1 MWRRDTDPLARLRR
15 RLDAFG
21 STMDPRH
28 VLDPRA
34 LREAEDVA
42 ELVSRGSRQ
51 GRLDERAAE
60 AVLLLA
66 CLHWYRYQVLPAG
79 HEQAERDYAVLLT
92 EMLLAAAPER
102 VPPSLLE
109 MLRVH
114 GPRSAAARGGVPGQ
128 RSAPSDAGART
139 APAARSGSGGP
150 GSSGRAGSSGGPGSS
165 GEEAM
170 ALFLEAAQLMG
181 GAERS
186 GDYSVADRA
195 VDLLRRAV
203 AGTPAGD
210 PARLHYLSALGKAH
224 RDLFLHTGRS
234 PEHLRRAAEAH
245 RESLESTPAGDRERP
260 VRMFHLGNV
269 LGDRYEL
276 DGDRAALDESITLL
290 GDAARTAGAD
300 PRIRVMAQANLGQ
313 RLRDRWLLRHDPA
326 DLDRAVD
333 ALTAAAGGMADP
345 RVTVLLGSTLADR
358 FIRTGA
364 AADRDGAIG
373 AYRAALAAGG
383 LDRAMAGVARV
394 GLAGLLGDRHE
405 ADGDPADLDAAIDA
419 YLAAVADGPDPDR
432 LRHTAGKLFHQ
443 RYARDRRD
451 ADLASAIQLLRLAVT
466 GAPDDTE
473 RAVRLSDLG
482 YALGRWHAALDGL
495 DTLRAAEDGL
505 REAVRLLPAGH
516 PERPDVLNNLGELW
530 REIADRTG
538 AADRLEPAA
547 AVLREAVATA
557 RPDSPKL
564 PVYLSN
570 LGAVLH
576 ALFARTQDLATL
588 TEAVEVLRRVLA
600 STPAE
605 HPDRVLVLTN
615 YGSALN
621 RRVEATLAEPEGVA
635 DAVGP
640 DVETAVAALREAAD
654 LARQGAEAHEVGK
667 ALGTLALANLLR
679 HQATGDPAALD
690 EAVDALAAARDVT
703 EGRGPDRHRLLTNLG
718 GALLWRSRLAGR
730 SADLAAAVRAFREA
744 PAGLPA
750 GHADRTTYL
759 INLAVALDEAAARA
773 GGGVP
778 VLDDDAQPAEP
789 DPAAEPAAPDV
800 REWADTSPD
809 ALRAEALAALREA
822 AAVEAAPSLLRAT
835 AARWYA
841 ALAEHLGDLP
851 AALAGYASAIEL
863 IDLVAWHGMDP
874 DDQARLLARF
884 RGLAGAAAACALDAG
899 RPERA
904 VELLEYGRGVL
915 LTRVRDA
922 RASLD
927 GLRKRA
933 PELADRFAE
942 VQAELDGLTP
952 TRTPAPA
959 SARAAPATGAAVAG
973 SAIGGALAGSVIG
986 VGMEPPAG
994 NPERRHELA
1003 VRRREL
1009 LADIR
1014 RLPGFAD
1021 FLRPPA
1027 FADLARA
1034 AARGP
1039 VVLVNVAR
1047 RRCDALVVDG
1057 SGVRVVPLPQLTLA
1071 DLVDRVVAFLIAIR
1085 AATAPAGAAP
1095 PGVTSAG
1102 AGSAGA
1108 APAASGAAAGGSS
1121 AGSAGSDAAAGES
1134 AAAPVGSG
1142 AAGGGPAEALA
1153 DQRRRLAAR
1162 RTIIG
1167 TLDWLWRVVARPVL
1181 DDLDPAATGGT
1192 DLPRLWWCPTG
1203 LLSLLPLHA
1212 ASPPTG
1218 DGALDRVVPSYT
1230 ASLRELLRAGDGR
1243 ATGSVAVDAALFVG
1257 LPQTPGLADLPG
1269 VDREQEIV
1277 TRHLARV
1284 QPLTGPA
1291 ATRQAVLA
1299 ALAGRPVAHLSCHGA
1314 QDLAAPA
1321 LGRLAL
1327 ADGPLHVR
1335 DLWQLRAAAPA
1346 GLAVLSACETVRGGA
1361 VLPDET
1367 ISLGTAFQLAG
1378 FRHVIGSLWSIS
1390 DAVTA
1395 RLCDRL
1401 YAGLAAPG
1409 GPGRVDPERA
1419 AIALHAAVRETRH
1432 ALREAPELWAAYAH
1446 VGP

>member
-60 AVLLLA
+60 AVFLLA

-79 HEQAERDYAVLLT
+79 QGQAERDYAVLLT
-92 EMLLAAAPER
+92 ELLLAAAPER

-128 RSAPSDAGART
+128 RSAPSEAGART
-139 APAARSGSGGP
+139 APTAPSGSGGP
-150 GSSGRAGSSGGPGSS
+150 GSAGRAGSSGEPGSS

-186 GDYSVADRA
+186 GDYSTADRA

-224 RDLFLHTGRS
+224 RDLFLHRGRS
-234 PEHLRRAAEAH
+234 PEHLRRAVEAH

-260 VRMFHLGNV
+260 VRLFHLGNV

-290 GDAARTAGAD
+290 GDAARAAGVD
-300 PRIRVMAQANLGQ
+300 PRIRAMAQGNLGQ
-313 RLRDRWLLRHDPA
+313 RLRDRWRLRHDSA

-345 RVTVLLGSTLADR
+345 RVTVLLGSALADR
-358 FIRTGA
+358 FTRAQA
-364 AADRDGAIG
+364 AADRDAAIG
-373 AYRAALAAGG
+373 AYRTALAAGG
-383 LDRAMAGVARV
+383 LDRALAGVARV
-394 GLAGLLGDRHE
+394 GLAALLGARYGT
-405 ADGDPADLDAAIDA
+405 DGDPADLDAAIDA
-419 YLAAVADGPDPDR
+419 HLAAVADAPDPDG
-432 LRHTAGKLFHQ
+432 LRHIAGKLLEQ

-451 ADLASAIQLLRLAVT
+451 ADLRSAIHLLRLGVA

-473 RAVRLSDLG
+473 RAVRLSDLA

-495 DTLRAAEDGL
+495 DTLRAAENGL

-564 PVYLSN
+564 PAYLSN
-570 LGAVLH
+570 LGLVLQ

-588 TEAVEVLRRVLA
+588 TEAVEVLRRALA

-605 HPDRVLVLTN
+605 HPDRLLVLTN

-621 RRVEATLAEPEGVA
+621 RRVEATLARPEGVA

-640 DVETAVAALREAAD
+640 DVETAVAALREATD

-679 HQATGDPAALD
+679 HQVTGDPAALD

-703 EGRGPDRHRLLTNLG
+703 EGSGPDRHRLLTSLG

-750 GHADRTTYL
+750 GHADRATYL

-789 DPAAEPAAPDV
+789 DPATEPAASDV
-800 REWADTSPD
+800 REWAGTSPD

-835 AARWYA
+835 AARRYA

-874 DDQARLLARF
+874 DDQARLLAQF
-884 RGLAGAAAACALDAG
+884 PGLAGAAAACALAVG
-899 RPERA
+899 RPDRA

-927 GLRKRA
+927 ALRKRA

-952 TRTPAPA
+952 SPAG
-959 SARAAPATGAAVAG
+959 ARAALATGAAVAG
-973 SAIGGALAGSVIG
+973 SALDVGMAVAGSAIG

-1027 FADLARA
+1027 FADLTRA
-1034 AARGP
+1034 AGRGP

-1057 SGVRVVPLPQLTLA
+1057 SGVRVVPLPQLTQA
-1071 DLVDRVVAFLIAIR
+1071 DLVDRVVAFLTAIR
-1085 AATAPAGAAP
+1085 AVTAPAGAAP
-1095 PGVTSAG
+1095 A
-1102 AGSAGA
+1102 
-1108 APAASGAAAGGSS
+1108 
-1121 AGSAGSDAAAGES
+1121 
-1134 AAAPVGSG
+1134 GSG

-1162 RTIIG
+1162 RTITG

-1212 ASPPTG
+1212 ASPATG

-1243 ATGSVAVDAALFVG
+1243 AAGSVTVDAALFVG

-1409 GPGRVDPERA
+1409 GPGRIDPERA

>member
-1 MWRRDTDPLARLRR
+1 MWRRKTDPLARLRE

-28 VLDPRA
+28 VLEPAATRDADAVADLVARA
-34 LREAEDVA
+34 ARRDRIDDAT
-42 ELVSRGSRQ
+42 
-51 GRLDERAAE
+51 AE
-60 AVLLLA
+60 AVFLIA

-79 HEQAERDYAVLLT
+79 QDQADLDHAVLLT
-92 EMLLAAAPER
+92 ELLLAAAPER
-102 VPPSLLE
+102 VPPSLAA

-114 GPRSAAARGGVPGQ
+114 GPRSTAARDGVPAQ
-128 RSAPSDAGART
+128 RSAPSGAGAR
-139 APAARSGSGGP
+139 AGSP
-150 GSSGRAGSSGGPGSS
+150 GRAGPSAGPSSS

-195 VDLLRRAV
+195 ADLLRRAV
-203 AGTPAGD
+203 AGTPAAD

-224 RDLFLHTGRS
+224 RDLFLHRGRS
-234 PEHLRRAAEAH
+234 PEHLRRAVEAH
-245 RESLESTPAGDRERP
+245 RESLDSTPAGDRDRP

-269 LGDRYEL
+269 LSDRYEL

-290 GDAARTAGAD
+290 GDAARAAAAD
-300 PRIRVMAQANLGQ
+300 PRIRALAQANLGQ

-326 DLDRAVD
+326 DLDRAVE
-333 ALTAAAGGMADP
+333 ALTAAAGGMDDP
-345 RVTVLLGSTLADR
+345 RLAVVLGSALADR
-358 FIRTGA
+358 FTRSGA
-364 AADRDGAIG
+364 PADRDAAIG
-373 AYRAALAAGG
+373 AYHAALAGGG
-383 LDRAMAGVARV
+383 LDRALAGVARV
-394 GLAGLLGDRHE
+394 GLAALLGTRHE

-419 YLAAVADGPDPDR
+419 YLAAVADGPDPDG
-432 LRHTAGKLFHQ
+432 LRHVAGKLLEQ

-451 ADLASAIQLLRLAVT
+451 ADLRSAIHLLRLGVA

-473 RAVRLSDLG
+473 RGVRLADLG
-482 YALGRWHAALDGL
+482 HALGRWHAALDGI
-495 DTLRAAEDGL
+495 DALRVAESSL
-505 REAVRLLPAGH
+505 REAERLLPAGH
-516 PERPDVLNNLGELW
+516 PTRPDVLSNLGELW

-538 AADRLEPAA
+538 VADRLEPAA
-547 AVLREAVATA
+547 AALREAVATA

-570 LGAVLH
+570 LGLVLQN
-576 ALFARTQDLATL
+576 LFARTQDLATL
-588 TEAVEVLRRVLA
+588 TEAVEVLRRAVA
-600 STPAE
+600 VTPAE
-605 HPDRVLVLTN
+605 HPDRLLALTT

-621 RRVEATLAEPEGVA
+621 RRAEATLAAPEGVA
-635 DAVGP
+635 EAAGP

-667 ALGTLALANLLR
+667 VLGTLALANLLR
-679 HQATGDPAALD
+679 HQVTADPAALD
-690 EAVDALAAARDVT
+690 EAIDALVAASGVT
-703 EGRGPDRHRLLTNLG
+703 EESGPERYRLSTNLG
-718 GALLWRSRLAGR
+718 NTLLLRFRLAGR
-730 SADLAAAVRAFREA
+730 AADLAAAIRAYREA
-744 PAGLPA
+744 LADHPA
-750 GHADRTTYL
+750 GHADRTTCL
-759 INLAVALDEAAARA
+759 LNLAVALDEAAARA
-773 GGGVP
+773 DGGVP
-778 VLDDDAQPAEP
+778 VLGGDARPAEP
-789 DPAAEPAAPDV
+789 DPGATAPAGV
-800 REWADTSPD
+800 WADTSPD

-835 AARWYA
+835 AARRYA

-874 DDQARLLARF
+874 DDQARLLAQF
-884 RGLAGAAAACALDAG
+884 PGLAGAAAACALDVG

-927 GLRKRA
+927 ALRERA
-933 PELADRFAE
+933 PELAERFAE
-942 VQAELDGLTP
+942 VQAELDGLASAGTAASAP
-952 TRTPAPA
+952 PSVGVPATTPAA
-959 SARAAPATGAAVAG
+959 
-973 SAIGGALAGSVIG
+973 GGALAGSWA
-986 VGMEPPAG
+986 AG
-994 NPERRHELA
+994 SPMTVVPSPGTPERRHELA
-1003 VRRREL
+1003 VGRREL

-1034 AARGP
+1034 AGRGP

-1057 SGVRVVPLPQLTLA
+1057 TGVRVVPLPQLTQA
-1071 DLVDRVVAFLIAIR
+1071 DLVDRVAAFLLAVG
-1085 AATAPAGAAP
+1085 AATAPVGTAPVGTAPVGTAPVGSVVAPAEPSAAAAE
-1095 PGVTSAG
+1095 S
-1102 AGSAGA
+1102 GA
-1108 APAASGAAAGGSS
+1108 APA
-1121 AGSAGSDAAAGES
+1121 GSDAVPA
-1134 AAAPVGSG
+1134 GSG
-1142 AAGGGPAEALA
+1142 AAGGGPAAALA

-1162 RTIIG
+1162 RTITG

-1181 DDLDPAATGGT
+1181 DDLGPATAGGAT
-1192 DLPRLWWCPTG
+1192 LPRLWWCPTG

-1212 ASPPTG
+1212 AGPPTG
-1218 DGALDRVVPSYT
+1218 DGALERVVPSYT

-1243 ATGSVAVDAALFVG
+1243 AADSAAVDAALFVG

-1335 DLWQLRAAAPA
+1335 DLWQLRATAPA

-1361 VLPDET
+1361 ALPDET

-1409 GPGRVDPERA
+1409 GPGRIDPERA
-1419 AIALHAAVRETRH
+1419 AVALHGAVRETRQ
-1432 ALREAPELWAAYAH
+1432 ALRDAPELWAAYAH